1 MSVKGEYVPMRP
13 AAADSLEKDKS
24 TRDQQ
29 FGGKSVPVDDRVNTS
44 KTRIIALERPGS
56 PIKSHVSGNIASCPG
71 PDTEC
76 HADAKVPCPTLSL
89 SPIEFHENESPY
101 ISFFLSEAKLSLPY
115 FEIFPNM
122 ANEIFAVMMLDRGL
136 FHAVLSVSHFIVSSR
151 LRHSPFTSFLHERQA
166 VALLHQSLSAKEIT
180 EALVISLSLLAWK
193 NIIMLNPKQS
203 CQLLQVLYRTF
214 WEIRNPSPLLI
225 QVWHASKRL
234 NTLASIL
241 FYPRIP
247 AFPLIPEN
255 EDNLR
260 RKWIQKSILNP
271 DDRGLISAAVSLDS
285 LMNRVCHVAIK
296 AYELR
301 GVGNDSEPQILVW
314 TSLLFEQ
321 HAQWCEREIVTQSR
335 LPEDGGGSD
344 DSDGLIPDPTS
355 SPDYPVLQPHMA
367 FTKKL
372 LMMWH
377 GIYILIDLISSPD
390 IQSINRRNRYKHALE
405 ICRHCISMGRGAV
418 SLADELL
425 DVFLAGLGF
434 GGNPGGSWEIRW
446 LSQAVL
452 DPSLAYFPLNQLVIV
467 TTLLSVELRI

>member
-1 MSVKGEYVPMRP
+1 MDDSVN
-13 AAADSLEKDKS
+13 A
-24 TRDQQ
+24 
-29 FGGKSVPVDDRVNTS
+29 S
-44 KTRIIALERPGS
+44 KTRIIALERPGG
-56 PIKSHVSGNIASCPG
+56 PIESHVSDNIAGCPG
-71 PDTEC
+71 PDKEC
-76 HADAKVPCPTLSL
+76 HAAPKVPCPTLSP

-101 ISFFLSEAKLSLPY
+101 ISFFLSEAKLNLPY
-115 FEIFPNM
+115 FEVFPNI

-151 LRHSPFTSFLHERQA
+151 LHHSPLTSFLHERQA
-166 VALLHQSLSAKEIT
+166 VALLHRSLSAKEIT

-193 NIIMLNPKQS
+193 NIISLNHKLS
-203 CQLLQVLYRTF
+203 GQLLQVLCRTF
-214 WEIRNPSPLLI
+214 REIRNPSPLLI

-247 AFPLIPEN
+247 AFPLIPED
-255 EDNLR
+255 EDNR
-260 RKWIQKSILNP
+260 RREWIESSILNP
-271 DDRGLISAAVSLDS
+271 DDRGLIRAAVSLDS

-301 GVGNDSEPQILVW
+301 GAGNDSEPQILAW

-321 HAQWCEREIVTQSR
+321 HDQWCKREIVTQPR
-335 LPEDGGGSD
+335 PPEDGGGND
-344 DSDGLIPDPTS
+344 DPDRLIPDSTR
-355 SPDYPVLQPHMA
+355 SPDYHVLQPHIP
-367 FTKKL
+367 FVKKL
-372 LMMWH
+372 LMTWH

-390 IQSINRRNRYKHALE
+390 IRSIDRGNRYKRALE
-405 ICRHCISMGRGAV
+405 IYRHCLSTGRGAL
-418 SLADELL
+418 SLADDLL
-425 DVFLAGLGF
+425 NIFLAGLGL

-446 LSQAVL
+446 LSQAVF